1 MNIND
6 FYKNIKKK
14 YPNTKEVLEQL
25 DEIKDML
32 NSEVKDYVKNGM
44 KYEEACSK
52 KDEYILE
59 IKKDMY

>member
-1 MNIND
+1 MNINE

-32 NSEVKDYVKNGM
+32 NSKVQN
-44 KYEEACSK
+44 
-52 KDEYILE
+52 
-59 IKKDMY
+59 